1 MSDGISAE
9 NDSNIEFVARCRDCE
24 RLDLRTPPRHVL
36 ARIVRAAPWATRN
49 PNIKIRV
56 ALDVNIWDARKLEVL
71 IVVLEYAGCSKWD
84 VQKTVLDV
92 ATAEIKRITDR
103 LEAAQPKKVKHGR

>member
-49 PNIKIRV
+49 PNINMGIIY
-56 ALDVNIWDARKLEVL
+56 LTPPEV
-71 IVVLEYAGCSKWD
+71 
-84 VQKTVLDV
+84 
-92 ATAEIKRITDR
+92 
-103 LEAAQPKKVKHGR
+103 KK